1 MAKRLEKL
9 GYRFMATDGTA
20 EFLKENGVEHVTV
33 VRKISEGVPNVL
45 DIIRSGMID
54 LVINTPNKGNNS
66 VSDGFKIRRAA
77 AESDVNLMTSLDT
90 VGALID
96 VMESDVTLED
106 LDVIKLEEIK

>member
-1 MAKRLEKL
+1 M
-9 GYRFMATDGTA
+9 
-20 EFLKENGVEHVTV
+20 
-33 VRKISEGVPNVL
+33 L